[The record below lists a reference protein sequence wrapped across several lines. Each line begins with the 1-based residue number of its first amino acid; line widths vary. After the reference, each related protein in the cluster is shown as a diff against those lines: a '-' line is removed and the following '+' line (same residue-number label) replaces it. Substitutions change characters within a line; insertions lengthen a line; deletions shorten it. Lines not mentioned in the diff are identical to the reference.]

1 MNKVLKQKA
10 RLVTHSFTQHYNL
23 DYKQIYTCIIKP
35 VIYQTLLALAA
46 FFNLEI
52 EQVDFLSV
60 YLHSDLDKKMYIK
73 QSKKF
78 KIDEIDNTDEINKE
92 KCQLV

>member
-1 MNKVLKQKA
+1 MNKILKQKI
-10 RLVTHSFTQHYNL
+10 RLVTCDFTQCYNL
-23 DYKQIYTCIIKP
+23 DYKKIYVCIVKS

-52 EQVDFLSV
+52 KQVDFLSV
-60 YLHSDLDKKMYIK
+60 YLHSDLDKKTYVE

-78 KIDEIDNTDEINKE
+78 EIDEIDNKK